1 MNLTLIAV
9 MIVVVT
15 FAISYGES
23 ARKTK
28 SNQEVLA
35 LQGNFFKGCL
45 VSLVLLLLPVLE
57 SLAFP
62 KPQPHLAT
70 VTFIVE
76 SALIALFGFLELRKL
91 HYRKVKL
98 FCLLALHVGIALV
111 WWQLFSYYQMEQG
124 IFNSPSFTL
133 VPFMV
138 WAAAI
143 VVVAFTYLDGPKL
156 RTKKLSKT
164 ESENAK
170 LREQI
175 ERMQNERNRLKED
188 NEKLRSVVQGTKSGT
203 TKSKSVTED
212 KKAESNP
219 PKNTQTGE
227 DSATQVDEAQTTTSV
242 PKSDAEDKPKVTNPS
257 MTGAQQQKLSE
268 ILDRLASDPS
278 PEAQQAAIQEL
289 VKNYRTAAIKKAIEE
304 FAESHRTATAK
315 KAIASE
321 EETLSQEPKST
332 DFEVPFEEEE
342 QEEPEEEEE
351 VLDHVDSDDGEDDT
365 IFADLFAKISPATVA
380 LTAAIIL
387 VIYVTVLV
395 LA

>member
-35 LQGNFFKGCL
+35 LQKSFLRGCL
-45 VSLVLLLLPVLE
+45 VSLVLLLLPVFE

-91 HYRKVKL
+91 NYRKVKL
-98 FCLLALHVGIALV
+98 FCLLALLVGIALV
-111 WWQLFSYYQMEQG
+111 WWQLFSYYQMEQDV
-124 IFNSPSFTL
+124 FNSPNFTL
-133 VPFMV
+133 VPFMM

-175 ERMQNERNRLKED
+175 ERMQNERNRLQED
-188 NEKLRSVVQGTKSGT
+188 NKKLRNAIQSGT
-203 TKSKSVTED
+203 IKSKSVTED

-242 PKSDAEDKPKVTNPS
+242 PKSDAEDTKVKVTNSS
-257 MTGAQQQKLSE
+257 MNGIEQQKLSE
-268 ILDRLASDPS
+268 ILDRLDSDSS

-304 FAESHRTATAK
+304 FAKGRRVATAK
-315 KAIASE
+315 EATTPE
-321 EETLSQEPKST
+321 EETSSQEPEFV
-332 DFEVPFEEEE
+332 DFEEES
-342 QEEPEEEEE
+342 EEEEE

-365 IFADLFAKISPATVA
+365 IFAGLSAKISPATVA
-380 LTAAIIL
+380 LTAAIIF
-387 VIYVTVLV
+387 VIYAIVLV

>member
-1 MNLTLIAV
+1 MSYCLISA

-15 FAISYGES
+15 YAILYAIC

-28 SNQEVLA
+28 SNQEFSAIEKGL
-35 LQGNFFKGCL
+35 LKGCL
-45 VSLVLLLLPVLE
+45 ASLGLLVLPILG

-62 KPQPHLAT
+62 KLQPHLAT
-70 VTFIVE
+70 VIFIVE
-76 SALIALFGFLELRKL
+76 SAVIALFGFCELRKL
-91 HYRKVKL
+91 NYRMVKL
-98 FCLLALHVGIALV
+98 VCLLALHVGNALV

-175 ERMQNERNRLKED
+175 ERMQNERNRLQED
-188 NEKLRSVVQGTKSGT
+188 NKKLRNAIQSGNP
-203 TKSKSVTED
+203 KPKSVTED
-212 KKAESNP
+212 KKAEQNP
-219 PKNTQTGE
+219 PKNTQTDE
-227 DSATQVDEAQTTTSV
+227 DSTPQVDEAQTTTSA
-242 PKSDAEDKPKVTNPS
+242 PKTDAEDKPRVKVTNPS
-257 MTGAQQQKLSE
+257 MNGIEQQKLSE
-268 ILDRLASDPS
+268 ILDRLDSDSS

-289 VKNYRTAAIKKAIEE
+289 VKSYRTAAIKKAIEE

-321 EETLSQEPKST
+321 EETLSQGPKST
-332 DFEVPFEEEE
+332 DFEVSFEEEE
-342 QEEPEEEEE
+342 QEEPEEEE
-351 VLDHVDSDDGEDDT
+351 VLDGDDGEDDT

>member
-23 ARKTK
+23 ARKIK

-35 LQGNFFKGCL
+35 LQKSFLRGCL
-45 VSLVLLLLPVLE
+45 VSLVLLLLPVFE
-57 SLAFP
+57 SLAFS

-76 SALIALFGFLELRKL
+76 SAVIALFGFQELRKL

-212 KKAESNP
+212 KKAEQNL
-219 PKNTQTGE
+219 PKNTQTDE
-227 DSATQVDEAQTTTSV
+227 DSTPQVEEAQTTTSA
-242 PKSDAEDKPKVTNPS
+242 PKSDAEDTKVKVTNSS
-257 MTGAQQQKLSE
+257 MNGIEQQKLSE
-268 ILDRLASDPS
+268 ILDRLDSDSS

-289 VKNYRTAAIKKAIEE
+289 VKSYRTAAIKKAIEE
-304 FAESHRTATAK
+304 FAKGRRAATVKEATTP
-315 KAIASE
+315 E
-321 EETLSQEPKST
+321 EETSSQEPEFV
-332 DFEVPFEEEE
+332 DFEEES
-342 QEEPEEEEE
+342 EEEEE

-365 IFADLFAKISPATVA
+365 IFAGLSAKISPATVA
-380 LTAAIIL
+380 LTATIIL

>member
-1 MNLTLIAV
+1 MSYCLISA

-15 FAISYGES
+15 YAILYAIC

-28 SNQEVLA
+28 SNQEFSAIEKGL
-35 LQGNFFKGCL
+35 LKGCL
-45 VSLVLLLLPVLE
+45 ASLGLLVLPIFG

-62 KPQPHLAT
+62 KLQPQLAA

-76 SALIALFGFLELRKL
+76 SAVIALFGFQELRKL

-175 ERMQNERNRLKED
+175 ERMQNERNRLQED
-188 NEKLRSVVQGTKSGT
+188 NKKLRNAIQSENPKP
-203 TKSKSVTED
+203 KSVTED
-212 KKAESNP
+212 KKAEQNP

-242 PKSDAEDKPKVTNPS
+242 PKSDAEDTKVKVTNSS
-257 MTGAQQQKLSE
+257 MNGIEQQKLSE
-268 ILDRLASDPS
+268 ILDRLDSDSS

-289 VKNYRTAAIKKAIEE
+289 VKSYRTAAIKKAIEE
-304 FAESHRTATAK
+304 FAKGRRAATVK
-315 KAIASE
+315 ETTTPE
-321 EETLSQEPKST
+321 EKTSSQEPEFV
-332 DFEVPFEEEE
+332 DFEEES
-342 QEEPEEEEE
+342 EEEEE

-365 IFADLFAKISPATVA
+365 IFADLSAKISPTTVA

>member
-35 LQGNFFKGCL
+35 LQKSFLRGCL
-45 VSLVLLLLPVLE
+45 VSLVLLLLPVFE

-91 HYRKVKL
+91 NYRKVKL

-227 DSATQVDEAQTTTSV
+227 DSATQVDEAQTTTSA
-242 PKSDAEDKPKVTNPS
+242 PKSDAEDTKVKVTNSS
-257 MTGAQQQKLSE
+257 MNGIEQQKLSE
-268 ILDRLASDPS
+268 ILDRLDSDPS

-304 FAESHRTATAK
+304 FAKGRRAATAK
-315 KAIASE
+315 EATTPE
-321 EETLSQEPKST
+321 EETSSQEPEFV
-332 DFEVPFEEEE
+332 DFEEES
-342 QEEPEEEEE
+342 EEEEE

-365 IFADLFAKISPATVA
+365 IFAGLSAKISPATVA
-380 LTAAIIL
+380 LTAAIIF
-387 VIYVTVLV
+387 VIYAIVLV

>member
-35 LQGNFFKGCL
+35 LQKSFLRGCL
-45 VSLVLLLLPVLE
+45 VSLVLLLLPVFE

-76 SALIALFGFLELRKL
+76 SAVIALFGFQELRKL

-124 IFNSPSFTL
+124 IFNSPNFTL
-133 VPFMV
+133 VPFMM

-175 ERMQNERNRLKED
+175 ERMQNERNRLQED
-188 NEKLRSVVQGTKSGT
+188 NKKLRNAIQSGT
-203 TKSKSVTED
+203 PKPKSVTED
-212 KKAESNP
+212 KKAEQNL
-219 PKNTQTGE
+219 PKNTQTDE
-227 DSATQVDEAQTTTSV
+227 DSTPQVEEAQTTTSA
-242 PKSDAEDKPKVTNPS
+242 PKSDAEDTKVKVTNSS
-257 MTGAQQQKLSE
+257 MNGIEQQKLSE
-268 ILDRLASDPS
+268 ILDRLDSDSS

-304 FAESHRTATAK
+304 FAKGRRVATAK
-315 KAIASE
+315 EATTPE
-321 EETLSQEPKST
+321 EETSSQEPEFV
-332 DFEVPFEEEE
+332 DFEEES
-342 QEEPEEEEE
+342 EEEEE

-365 IFADLFAKISPATVA
+365 IFAGLSAKISPATVA

>member
-35 LQGNFFKGCL
+35 LQKSFLRGCL
-45 VSLVLLLLPVLE
+45 VSLVLLLLPVFE

-76 SALIALFGFLELRKL
+76 SAVIALFGFQELRKL

-175 ERMQNERNRLKED
+175 ERMQNERNRLQED
-188 NEKLRSVVQGTKSGT
+188 NKKLRNAIQSGNP
-203 TKSKSVTED
+203 KPKSVTED
-212 KKAESNP
+212 KKAEQNP

-242 PKSDAEDKPKVTNPS
+242 PKSDAEDTKVKVTNSS
-257 MTGAQQQKLSE
+257 MNGIEQQKLSE
-268 ILDRLASDPS
+268 ILDRLDSDSS

-304 FAESHRTATAK
+304 FAKGRRVATAK
-315 KAIASE
+315 EATTPE
-321 EETLSQEPKST
+321 EETSSQGPKST
-332 DFEVPFEEEE
+332 DFEAPFEEEE
-342 QEEPEEEEE
+342 QEEEE

-365 IFADLFAKISPATVA
+365 IFADLSAKISPTTVA

>member
-1 MNLTLIAV
+1 MNLVLIAV

-35 LQGNFFKGCL
+35 LQKSFLRGCL
-45 VSLVLLLLPVLE
+45 VSLVLLLLPVFE

-91 HYRKVKL
+91 NYRKVKL

-203 TKSKSVTED
+203 TESKSVTED
-212 KKAESNP
+212 KKAEQNL
-219 PKNTQTGE
+219 PKNTQTDE
-227 DSATQVDEAQTTTSV
+227 DSTPQVEEAQTTTSA
-242 PKSDAEDKPKVTNPS
+242 PKSDAEDTKVKVTNSS
-257 MTGAQQQKLSE
+257 MNGIEQQKLSE
-268 ILDRLASDPS
+268 ILDRLDSDSS

-289 VKNYRTAAIKKAIEE
+289 VKSYRTAAIKKAIEE
-304 FAESHRTATAK
+304 FAKGRRAATVKEATTP
-315 KAIASE
+315 E
-321 EETLSQEPKST
+321 EETSSQEPEFV
-332 DFEVPFEEEE
+332 DFEEES
-342 QEEPEEEEE
+342 EEEEE

-365 IFADLFAKISPATVA
+365 IFAGLSAKISPATVA